1 MGKKINLTK
10 SPIHSI
16 SFLSNDEA
24 WSVVNKGWSLSYV
37 YSLVEIRD
45 IYLLLENLD
54 REYTV
59 EALTNKFV
67 IGTIPYAKKP
77 WDNKG
82 RRVLEIIN
90 ALVNFGL
97 IDSEKHKPVSSCFER
112 VEPGTPLSQSE
123 LDVFRNVFFN
133 YFRFKEFASL
143 FVSPELSNEQRQQI
157 TKEEFIERS
166 HPLFCFTSLKGY
178 TDSFFYELSNDPPL
192 YMIQSTGKQ
201 EENNGG
207 LLRFW
212 DVFISWGL
220 QLGVLSKFNMRN
232 AGYKLANEKTFACC
246 YFISSPSDIDV
257 HEHVLACSK
266 GQKCIDIAD
275 IILSM
280 CLKHRVR
287 VDVAQQLFIDYYKS
301 NEESL
306 SLVRTSEIFIK
317 ETEFN
322 KYDVVLYPKY
332 KDSFVSHIIIR

>member
-1 MGKKINLTK
+1 MGKIINLNK
-10 SPIHSI
+10 SPIYSI

-24 WSVVNKGWSLSYV
+24 RSITSKGWSLSYV

-54 REYTV
+54 KDYTV
-59 EALTNKFV
+59 EALTNNLV
-67 IGTIPYAKKP
+67 IGAIPYAKTP
-77 WDNKG
+77 WDKKG

-97 IDSEKHKPVSSCFER
+97 IDSESHKPIPNCFER
-112 VEPGTPLSQSE
+112 VEPGTPLSQS
-123 LDVFRNVFFN
+123 DIYIFRNIFFS

-143 FVSPELSNEQRQQI
+143 FVSPNLSNEQRQRVSK
-157 TKEEFIERS
+157 KELEERTQ
-166 HPLFCFTSLKGY
+166 PLFCFTSSKGY
-178 TDSFFYELSNDPPL
+178 TDSFFYELSNNAPL
-192 YMIQSTGKQ
+192 YMIQPTREQ
-201 EENNGG
+201 EENCGG

-246 YFISSPSDIDV
+246 YFVSNHSDIDV
-257 HEHVLACSK
+257 REHVMACSK

-275 IILSM
+275 IILSI

-287 VDVAQQLFIDYYKS
+287 VDVAQQLFIEYYKS